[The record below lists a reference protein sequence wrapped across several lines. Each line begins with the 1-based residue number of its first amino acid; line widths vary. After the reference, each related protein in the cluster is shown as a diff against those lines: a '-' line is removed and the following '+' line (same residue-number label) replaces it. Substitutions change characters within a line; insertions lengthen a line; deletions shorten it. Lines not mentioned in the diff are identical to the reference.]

1 LDGQKIYSV
10 RDINRYIRD
19 LIEQDFTLQDVW
31 IRGEISNFT
40 HHSRGHMYFTVKDED
55 AVLKAVMFAGSN
67 RYLKFIPKNG
77 TKVLVRGNITVYE
90 AGGQYQLIA
99 KEMQPDGIGGLYL
112 AYEQLKEKLEK
123 EGIFAPE
130 RKRTLPAYP
139 RVIGVITS
147 PTGAAVRD
155 IVTTLRRRYPIV
167 RIILIPVLVQGEGAP
182 SAICKALEFV
192 NRSDEV
198 DVLIV
203 GRGGGSIEELW
214 AFNEESVAR
223 SIFSS
228 KIPVISAVG
237 HETDFTIADFVADI
251 RAATPT
257 AAAELAVPHLSDL
270 QQKLNWLSEKLHRQL
285 QHHYQT
291 SLDQWRRVHKSLLF
305 RHPKKQVEAANQSLD
320 RLVEQLGQSI
330 QRCLKTKK
338 NEITQHTQRLYL
350 QSPKQKLLLY
360 QEQIARFKDT
370 LQRQAN
376 TVTSQKRNEWMYAVA
391 RLDGLSPL
399 KIMHRGYSLI
409 YKEQALVKSINQL
422 DPGDVIKVQLA
433 DGNLDCSVWGI
444 EERKTHG
451 EK

>member
-10 RDINRYIRD
+10 HDINRYLKD
-19 LIEQDFTLQDVW
+19 LIERDFTLQDVW

-40 HHSRGHMYFTVKDED
+40 HHSRGHMYFTVKDEES
-55 AVLKAVMFAGSN
+55 VLKAVMFAGSN

-77 TKVLVRGNITVYE
+77 TKVLVRGNVTVYE
-90 AGGQYQLIA
+90 SGGQYQLIA

-123 EGIFAPE
+123 EGLFAPE
-130 RKRTLPAYP
+130 RKRALPVYP

-155 IVTTLRRRYPIV
+155 IVTTIRRRYPIV

-182 SAICKALEFV
+182 LAICKALEFV

-198 DVLIV
+198 DIIIV

-214 AFNEESVAR
+214 AFNEEAVAR
-223 SIFSS
+223 SIFAS

-257 AAAELAVPHLSDL
+257 AAAELAVPHLLDL
-270 QQKLNWLSEKLHRQL
+270 RQKVDWLVDKLHRQL
-285 QHHYQT
+285 NHRYQT
-291 SLDQWRRVHKSLLF
+291 SLDRWRRVHKSLLF
-305 RHPKKQVEAANQSLD
+305 RHPKRQAETANQSLD
-320 RLVEQLGQSI
+320 RLVDQLGQSF
-330 QRCLKTKK
+330 QRYLKAKR
-338 NEITQHTQRLYL
+338 NEITQHTQRLYI
-350 QSPKQKLLLY
+350 QSPEQKLSLY
-360 QEQIARFKDT
+360 QEQITRLKDT
-370 LQRQAN
+370 LDRQVHTIA
-376 TVTSQKRNEWMYAVA
+376 SRKRNQWMYAVA
-391 RLDGLSPL
+391 KLDGLSPL

-422 DPGDVIKVQLA
+422 DPGDTIKVQLA